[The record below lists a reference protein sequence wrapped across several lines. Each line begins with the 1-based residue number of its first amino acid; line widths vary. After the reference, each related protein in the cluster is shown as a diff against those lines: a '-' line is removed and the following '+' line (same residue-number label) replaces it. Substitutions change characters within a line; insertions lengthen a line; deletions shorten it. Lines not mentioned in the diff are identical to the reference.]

1 VGTEPGQVTPVPDE
15 VRDLISGRPVV
26 GEMEQAFVLLTASA
40 DGPIDV
46 CLLSRAE
53 LVTTASA
60 VRLVVRSRKARTN
73 LGDTGRATLV
83 AVRGDTAHYL
93 ALQLLRTLD
102 DGGAVAAELEVVRH
116 LTDSLGVEL
125 RPLLFKVEP
134 RLATDERWDRTARLL
149 DRLQAQSAGLPSPPR

>member
-1 VGTEPGQVTPVPDE
+1 MMPVPDE
-15 VRDLISGRPVV
+15 VRDLISGRPVI

-40 DGPIDV
+40 NGPIDV

-53 LVTTASA
+53 METTDSTIRI
-60 VRLVVRSRKARTN
+60 VIRSRKARIN

-93 ALQLLRTLD
+93 ALELRRTLD
-102 DGGAVAAELEVVRH
+102 EGDDGSTFAAELGVVRH
-116 LTDSLGVEL
+116 LTDTLGVEL

-134 RLATDERWDRTARLL
+134 RLAVDEGWDRTAELI
-149 DRLQAQSAGLPSPPR
+149 DRLQADSVGPSSPPPR